1 MYDKTRQTVVMI
13 ALRLNK
19 KLYGFE
25 NGVKTM
31 KLNLDEIRK
40 QINEKDN
47 QLEKLFLERMTLC
60 KQVAQYK
67 IDNNMPVFQSA
78 REGQIIDRV
87 RQQAEDEYKDSVQT
101 LFTAM
106 IDISKFHQYH
116 LMLADKCNMQVERL
130 DLSGKYSVAIPGT
143 AGSYCHKAALKL
155 FANCEEVFFADFE
168 EVCSAV
174 NEGKLPFGIL
184 PIENSTA
191 GIVSQTYNL
200 LKNYDVKI
208 ACTTKIKVEHC
219 LAVRKGTRFEDIEKV
234 FSHSQALHQCSN
246 FISENNFKTKEM
258 SNTSIAGDFVS
269 ESEKPYAAICSAE
282 CAERLGLEILSREI
296 TDTQKNYTRFI
307 LISKTNYWS
316 EYADI
321 VSVALRLPHTPSAL
335 YRLLTKFSVAG
346 LNLVKIESMPIAST
360 DFDVLFYL
368 DFNGSISDK
377 RVTMLVKQLEMEMSE
392 FKFLG
397 NYFET

>member
-1 MYDKTRQTVVMI
+1 MI

-234 FSHSQALHQCSN
+234 FSPL
-246 FISENNFKTKEM
+246 
-258 SNTSIAGDFVS
+258 
-269 ESEKPYAAICSAE
+269 
-282 CAERLGLEILSREI
+282 
-296 TDTQKNYTRFI
+296 
-307 LISKTNYWS
+307 
-316 EYADI
+316 
-321 VSVALRLPHTPSAL
+321 
-335 YRLLTKFSVAG
+335 
-346 LNLVKIESMPIAST
+346 
-360 DFDVLFYL
+360 
-368 DFNGSISDK
+368 
-377 RVTMLVKQLEMEMSE
+377 
-392 FKFLG
+392 
-397 NYFET
+397 